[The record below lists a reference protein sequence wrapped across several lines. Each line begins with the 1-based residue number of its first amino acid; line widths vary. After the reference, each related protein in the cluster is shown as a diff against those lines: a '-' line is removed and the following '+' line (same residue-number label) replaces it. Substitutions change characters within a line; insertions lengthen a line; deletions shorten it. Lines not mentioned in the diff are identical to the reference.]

1 MSHAISLHHDAPSQN
16 GEKIRLYREC
26 STSDIFVF
34 HLVMLKKSYFK
45 NVCERKRGKRKRQGG
60 KEKRGGRDR
69 EKQKQRQRQREE
81 GNSTHLYIKSTYP
94 LKILK
99 IKIHKNILTS
109 I

>member
-45 NVCERKRGKRKRQGG
+45 NVCERKRGKRRRQRWKEERGGG
-60 KEKRGGRDR
+60 KGEAEAEAEGRR
-69 EKQKQRQRQREE
+69 KQ
-81 GNSTHLYIKSTYP
+81 YP
-94 LKILK
+94 LVYKEYLP
-99 IKIHKNILTS
+99 T
-109 I
+109 